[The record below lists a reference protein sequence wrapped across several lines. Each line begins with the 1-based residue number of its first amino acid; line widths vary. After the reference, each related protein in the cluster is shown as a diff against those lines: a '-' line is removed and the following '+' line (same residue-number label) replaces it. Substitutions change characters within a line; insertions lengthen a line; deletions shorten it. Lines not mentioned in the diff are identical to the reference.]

1 MQSYKPQCPD
11 FEAADCPFSCCVFLC
26 LLAKHSRSKKK
37 NAKKQQKDRRS
48 LKYSSNSIGNTTAS
62 TVQEDDLYGK
72 NSNNV
77 PTRVSSQ
84 TNLNQRGSNENLSGV
99 PDEPVPNAPEQ
110 IADDSFEETLDYRR
124 YNKNTQV

>member
-11 FEAADCPFSCCVFLC
+11 FEASDCPFSCCVFLC
-26 LLAKHSRSKKK
+26 LLAKHSRSKK
-37 NAKKQQKDRRS
+37 NRTKKQQKDRR

-84 TNLNQRGSNENLSGV
+84 TNLNTRGSNEHIPSV
-99 PDEPVPNAPEQ
+99 PDEPIANIPNAPDPTP
-110 IADDSFEETLDYRR
+110 DDFEESLRR
-124 YNKNTQV
+124 GNKNTQV